1 MKLYHIFSKN
11 IVYLIILYS
20 GLFGIYLFIFLCF
33 IWINKTLDVEI
44 QRFFLNVKYKDS
56 KWLKIDPMYI
66 YIVNK
71 NLVHILHFYNL
82 K

>member
-56 KWLKIDPMYI
+56 K
-66 YIVNK
+66 
-71 NLVHILHFYNL
+71 
-82 K
+82 

>member
-33 IWINKTLDVEI
+33 ILINKTIDVEI

-56 KWLKIDPMYI
+56 K
-66 YIVNK
+66 
-71 NLVHILHFYNL
+71 
-82 K
+82 